1 MFMRIKKSVLAV
13 LLVSALAA
21 GMAMSAAA
29 AGTLQEIKAYLN
41 SGITI
46 KYNNEVQVMTD
57 AQGARV

>member
-29 AGTLQEIKAYLN
+29 AGTLQEINAYLN

>member
-1 MFMRIKKSVLAV
+1 
-13 LLVSALAA
+13 
-21 GMAMSAAA
+21 MSAAA
-29 AGTLQEIKAYLN
+29 AGTLQEIKAYLY